1 MLQVLSN
8 QLITERIEVD
18 GIQGQERSDQWLKR
32 SPLWNTLPCRFKV
45 HPPLVIL
52 WEKKERES
60 VLELALWS
68 NYFTI
73 CFK

>member
-1 MLQVLSN
+1 MAKEKP
-8 QLITERIEVD
+8 TMEHFA
-18 GIQGQERSDQWLKR
+18 
-32 SPLWNTLPCRFKV
+32 LPRFKV

-60 VLELALWS
+60 VLEPAIWS